1 MQVTTAADG
10 GMGDGWF
17 MRYAQ
22 SAEDGALPIIQC
34 SVGTGVESGDFW
46 EPGGMLA
53 ATGLPVKKLKL
64 SSVCYVKAAYNSKL
78 SSVCYVKA
86 YTSSLRPHTLV
97 V

>member
-10 GMGDGWF
+10 GLGDGWF

-46 EPGGMLA
+46 EPGGMMA

-64 SSVCYVKAAYNSKL
+64 SSVCYVKAAY
-78 SSVCYVKA
+78 
-86 YTSSLRPHTLV
+86 TSSLRPHTLV